1 MNKVKIYSRFER
13 FWHWTQMMLILLLM
27 VTGFEIHSTFEAF
40 GFETSVRL
48 HSAAGWAFL
57 ILTIFAIFWMLVT
70 GQSRQFVPVRNN
82 VKSQIMYYISGI
94 FKKEPHPVKKTVDSK
109 LNPLQRIIYFG
120 LIILVFPVQLITGF
134 LYLFFHYP
142 DKPFALEGLETVAVL
157 HTLGAFLLVA
167 FVIAHLY
174 LITTGHTITSN
185 LQAMITGYEEL
196 EEDEKEPETATN

>member
-13 FWHWTQMMLILLLM
+13 CWHWTQMLLILLLM
-27 VTGFEIHSTFEAF
+27 ITGFEIHSTFKAF

-48 HSAAGWAFL
+48 HSVAGWGFL

-70 GQSRQFVPVRNN
+70 GQSRQFIPVKNN
-82 VKSQIMYYISGI
+82 VKSQIMYYVSGI
-94 FKKEPHPVKKTVDSK
+94 FKKEPHPVKKTVDNK

-142 DKPFALEGLETVAVL
+142 DKPFALEGLETIAVL
-157 HTLGAFLLVA
+157 HTLNAFLMVA
-167 FVIAHLY
+167 FVLAHLY
-174 LITTGHTITSN
+174 LITTGHTVTSN
-185 LQAMITGYEEL
+185 LEAMITGYENL
-196 EEDEKEPETATN
+196 DEEHKETETATN